1 MGTLSTVGL
10 DLAKSVFQVHAA
22 DAGGAIAAKR
32 KLRRG
37 DVLAYFAKL
46 PRCLVG
52 IEACGTAHHWARE
65 IRALGHDVRLI
76 PPQYAKAYVKRGKTD
91 AADAAAICEAVTRP
105 SIHAVPIKTVEQQSL
120 LTLHRTRALLVG
132 QRTQTLN
139 AIRSHIAEFGVIAA
153 KGNVGA
159 CALLEIIRNGD
170 DTRLPALARTAC
182 AVLATAL
189 ETIARGIAELDARI
203 EEAHKTNPVSRRLD
217 TIPGIAALTA
227 TAFAAS
233 IGDASVFKSG
243 RSFSAWLGLTPKISG
258 SGGTVTL
265 GEITRSGDR
274 YLRRLLYTGATSV
287 LFQAKK
293 RPAAYPW
300 LTRLLGKLKFK
311 QVAIALANKMARII
325 WALMVRGG
333 VYRPDHQ
340 AAIRAEPPKGSAM
353 KTFAA
358 LPA

>member
-1 MGTLSTVGL
+1 MGTTSTVGL
-10 DLAKSVFQVHAA
+10 DLAKSVFQVHGA
-22 DAGGAIAAKR
+22 DTGGHVMAKR

-37 DVLAYFAKL
+37 DVLAYFEKL
-46 PRCLVG
+46 PPCLVG
-52 IEACGTAHHWARE
+52 IESCGTAHHWARE
-65 IRALGHDVRLI
+65 IRALGHEVRLI
-76 PPQYAKAYVKRGKTD
+76 PPQYVKPFVKRGKTD

-105 SIHAVPIKTVEQQSL
+105 SIQPVPIKTIEQQSL
-120 LTLHRTRALLVG
+120 LVLHRARALLVG

-139 AIRSHIAEFGVIAA
+139 AIRSHIAEFGLIAA
-153 KGNVGA
+153 TGNTGA
-159 CALLEIIRNGD
+159 LALLAIVRNVD
-170 DTRLPALARTAC
+170 DTRLPALARC
-182 AVLATAL
+182 ALSVLASAL
-189 ETIARGIAELDARI
+189 ETIERGIAALDAEI
-203 EEAHKTNPVSRRLD
+203 AQAHAANPLSQRLD

-265 GEITRSGDR
+265 GEITRCGDR
-274 YLRRLLYTGATSV
+274 YLRRLLYSGATSV
-287 LFQAKK
+287 VLQAKM

-300 LTRLLGKLKFK
+300 LTKLLGKLKFK

-333 VYRPDHQ
+333 VYRPGHQ
-340 AAIRAEPPKGSAM
+340 AAIYAEPAKGSAM
-353 KTFAA
+353 TAFAA